1 MALEPERTDLSRM
14 CLRQLPRATRS
25 SRERQLQS
33 LVAEFCQLSF
43 DLVDPSE
50 QAALTRRMLAFLL
63 YLDIRLPYWESSEAR
78 DSGEPSS
85 EGSDGSVRPRRLEEK
100 AYQLLGI
107 SDDDMW
113 AIERL
118 SDRAGK
124 HLEAN
129 RYRAAYGELCVARLR
144 LTAAQRRARATSQGQ
159 PLDDQ
164 KHPQNLE
171 HIVQAHSYRV
181 CCKDQA
187 VAPGPEVSCGGDFA
201 DASTADELS
210 DRDTEAEQHHVFIFE
225 ERAGKLES
233 NDTRLV
239 KRKALPFGDFAFI
252 LLPKRLSQKK
262 SCSGFRAARGL
273 CNVQVKKCEGAAADV
288 ELRVLLHEGARPI
301 IVRHDFSQSS
311 TCEIDEFVDL
321 RRLVDVDKD
330 TFSLHFSL
338 ISGAS

>member
-1 MALEPERTDLSRM
+1 
-14 CLRQLPRATRS
+14 
-25 SRERQLQS
+25 
-33 LVAEFCQLSF
+33 
-43 DLVDPSE
+43 
-50 QAALTRRMLAFLL
+50 
-63 YLDIRLPYWESSEAR
+63 
-78 DSGEPSS
+78 
-85 EGSDGSVRPRRLEEK
+85 
-100 AYQLLGI
+100 
-107 SDDDMW
+107 MW

-129 RYRAAYGELCVARLR
+129 RYRAAYGELCAARLR
-144 LTAAQRRARATSQGQ
+144 LTAAQGRACSMSEGQ
-159 PLDDQ
+159 ALEDQ
-164 KHPQNLE
+164 EDPQHLE
-171 HIVQAHSYRV
+171 HIVRAQLHRV
-181 CCKDQA
+181 CSKDEA
-187 VAPGPEVSCGGDFA
+187 CTPGPEVGCGDFA

-225 ERAGKLES
+225 ERASKLES

-239 KRKALPFGDFAFI
+239 KRKELACGDFAFI

-273 CNVQVKKCEGAAADV
+273 CNVQVKKCEGSAAEV

-301 IVRHDFSQSS
+301 IVRHDFSQSP

-321 RRLVDVDKD
+321 RKSVDVHKE
-330 TFSLHFSL
+330 TFSVHFSL